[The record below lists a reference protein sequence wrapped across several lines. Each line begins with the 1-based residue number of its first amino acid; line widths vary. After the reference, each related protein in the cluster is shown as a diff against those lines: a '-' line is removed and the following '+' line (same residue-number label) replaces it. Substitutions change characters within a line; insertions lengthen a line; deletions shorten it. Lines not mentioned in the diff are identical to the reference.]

1 MQQSEHVL
9 AEMGVFMKK
18 QHAPGEDASR
28 RRVLKRFLQVT
39 LFYGAF
45 LFLFFFTEYA
55 AMNRASVLL
64 IPQRS
69 RLLHALI
76 MLSSAAGYAAFGLCS
91 RGLRVYRRRRLM
103 LIAVT
108 LVYFVSVQ
116 FVLVSNAASL
126 WALTLIAT
134 CSCSYLGGAAH
145 YYASYALCGTTYSGR
160 AAGAALAIASIGQN
174 LLMGVHDNHIL
185 SAVALGLSAAAFALL
200 LLNPTRYW
208 RLADVVMPR
217 AEAAVWAKRKQP
229 PMFLLCALFA
239 LLVLTSAIGNSTLIA
254 MYTEGTLQM
263 TMLPRFAFAAAA
275 LLAGVLFDLKN
286 RSILPV
292 YLLTMVILSLM
303 GYLFL
308 GWQEGQMVYVALV
321 YIFSGTYMLCGTVA
335 FLELAPDTRC
345 PHQWAGMGRL
355 LRACILGVTGL
366 LLNEP
371 VAAMAEADALP
382 ALQLFAA
389 LPALGALW
397 VAVMKHKT
405 FSEKIWPAMAEAR
418 VCTAAPGVLTAPGSA
433 DMPAPAVA
441 SQDSAAPGSA
451 DAAAPAHA
459 SADSAA
465 LEHGAPAIACTEPAV
480 AGEQQRAAAPED
492 PAAPVDTAD
501 AALPAQTTEPE
512 AGSQAQEPDASRTPE
527 ADAAADGGSEPGG
540 ELGAFIRQFQL
551 TAREAEVLAAVL
563 ESDGTIRML
572 ADELHISERMV
583 YRHLSSI
590 YEKTNTNS
598 RATLVRMYYRQEWK
612 ELPR

>member
-1 MQQSEHVL
+1 
-9 AEMGVFMKK
+9 
-18 QHAPGEDASR
+18 
-28 RRVLKRFLQVT
+28 
-39 LFYGAF
+39 
-45 LFLFFFTEYA
+45 
-55 AMNRASVLL
+55 
-64 IPQRS
+64 
-69 RLLHALI
+69 
-76 MLSSAAGYAAFGLCS
+76 
-91 RGLRVYRRRRLM
+91 M

-116 FVLVSNAASL
+116 FVLVANAASL

-217 AEAAVWAKRKQP
+217 SEAAVWAKRKQP

-254 MYTEGTLQM
+254 LYTEGTLQM

-275 LLAGVLFDLKN
+275 LLAGVLIDLKN

-405 FSEKIWPAMAEAR
+405 FSEKIWPAMAAAR
-418 VCTAAPGVLTAPGSA
+418 VCTAATGVLTAPGSA
-433 DMPAPAVA
+433 GMPAPTVA
-441 SQDSAAPGSA
+441 SQDSAAP
-451 DAAAPAHA
+451 
-459 SADSAA
+459 
-465 LEHGAPAIACTEPAV
+465 EHGAPAIACTEPAV

-492 PAAPVDTAD
+492 PAASVDTAD

-512 AGSQAQEPDASRTPE
+512 AGSQAQEPDANRTPE
-527 ADAAADGGSEPGG
+527 ADAAADGGAEPGG
-540 ELGAFIRQFQL
+540 ELGAFIRLFQL

-563 ESDGTIRML
+563 ESDGTIRIL